1 MKVASRRFLYSHHVS
16 VAVRAVSEHFL
27 VLLVSV
33 PMHTE
38 KYAKLE
44 ATLLRVT
51 QERDDAIAALAAVS
65 GLLAPPSGSSV
76 AANDMG
82 VYMAERVRVLQAENA
97 TLRHEAEEARNALEP
112 LEAAL
117 AHHRAS
123 HRRLIDTVRILE
135 ASEAPLH
142 TELEGA
148 HAKGR
153 VHEERIN
160 FLETAL
166 CRAEAAR
173 LKADSRADK
182 ARAALLTKE
191 RELGGARSLHEETQT
206 QAQMLM
212 HRLVEMEEG
221 FGQLL
226 YPKGTRHVPTGSL
239 SALAA
244 AAEATHLLPRPPP
257 GAPSSPRLPT
267 IPQPSP
273 RQRHAGADA
282 PALAIGGMSNGSYS
296 ARRTFQNKTDRHDDR
311 TSGLQ
316 EKALAVL
323 HDIQVENLQAE
334 VASLRAALAL
344 ADKTMAPPRHAAC
357 AQNSITQPHQAKDM
371 PTSGAHGSILVVRHA
386 TLKDPLAYGT
396 GSGHGG
402 KHGW

>member
-1 MKVASRRFLYSHHVS
+1 
-16 VAVRAVSEHFL
+16 
-27 VLLVSV
+27 
-33 PMHTE
+33 MHTE
-38 KYAKLE
+38 RNAKLE

-148 HAKGR
+148 LAKGR

-173 LKADSRADK
+173 LKADLRADK

-267 IPQPSP
+267 IPQSSP

-296 ARRTFQNKTDRHDDR
+296 ARRTFQNKTDRHQAPAHDDR